1 MSAKLV
7 VGNWKMNGSLESN
20 RLLVQEIALDNA
32 SSGAVLCPPLVF
44 LSQVKELLA
53 GSAIVLGAQNVCRY
67 SEGAYTGEVSVSMLQ
82 DVGVG
87 YVIVGHSE
95 RRALFA
101 ESDADVAAK
110 VLAVCSV
117 GLVPIVCVGETL
129 AQRQQGIAHSVVLS
143 QLRAVLDVVGLAAF
157 RSCVFAYEPVWAIG
171 TGVAAT
177 VADVL
182 DMHSTIKRCFGEW
195 GVANVAVLYGGS
207 VKPDNAAE
215 LMALPVVDGALVGG
229 ASLVAEQFLAVC
241 RAANSLG

>member
-20 RLLVQEIALDNA
+20 RLLVQAIARDNA
-32 SSGAVLCPPLVF
+32 SSGAVLCPPSVF

-53 GSAIVLGAQNVCRY
+53 GSAIVLGAQNVSCY
-67 SEGAYTGEVSVSMLQ
+67 SDGAYTGEVSVSMLW
-82 DVGVG
+82 DVGVSF
-87 YVIVGHSE
+87 VIVGHSE

-101 ESDADVAAK
+101 EFDADVAAK
-110 VLAVCSV
+110 VLAVHSA

-143 QLRAVLDVVGLAAF
+143 QLRAVLDVVGPDVF
-157 RSCVFAYEPVWAIG
+157 RVCVFAYEPVWAIG

-182 DMHSTIKRCFGEW
+182 DMHSTVKQSFGGW
-195 GVANVAVLYGGS
+195 GAEDAAVLYGGS

-229 ASLVAEQFLAVC
+229 ASLVAEQFLAIC

>member
-20 RLLVQEIALDNA
+20 RLLVQEIARDNA

-44 LSQVKELLA
+44 LSQVKDLLA

-67 SEGAYTGEVSVSMLQ
+67 SEGAYTGEVSASMLQ

-143 QLRAVLDVVGLAAF
+143 QLRAVLDVVGLAVF

-182 DMHSTIKRCFGEW
+182 DMHSAIKQCFGEW
-195 GVANVAVLYGGS
+195 GVTDVAVLYGGS

-215 LMALPVVDGALVGG
+215 LMALPVVDGALIGG